1 MSGVPPAP
9 PRNQSSQYRTCLGA
23 HKHTQTPRGPKHQAD
38 AKGGHLCSQAAR
50 TPHAS
55 GHKRPP
61 LSSPR
66 GQTKRSSPDPRPS
79 LPKWSAHT
87 KPAKNW
93 ATRQTRTSPLTS
105 LLCEKS
111 HSTPPNDRDGTRVT
125 QGTPERKPDGSSIA
139 RPTLWQLCGNSPHHR
154 CLRRS
159 PAPRFRRYGAFS
171 SWWRGR
177 ESNP

>member
-1 MSGVPPAP
+1 MSGVPHAP

-111 HSTPPNDRDGTRVT
+111 HSTPPPPPEKTAIYSFRNRLVCLKCLFSLIPRDKRDKHANDG
-125 QGTPERKPDGSSIA
+125 
-139 RPTLWQLCGNSPHHR
+139 
-154 CLRRS
+154 
-159 PAPRFRRYGAFS
+159 
-171 SWWRGR
+171 GR
-177 ESNP
+177 ACIKLQFLTTTKCRHT